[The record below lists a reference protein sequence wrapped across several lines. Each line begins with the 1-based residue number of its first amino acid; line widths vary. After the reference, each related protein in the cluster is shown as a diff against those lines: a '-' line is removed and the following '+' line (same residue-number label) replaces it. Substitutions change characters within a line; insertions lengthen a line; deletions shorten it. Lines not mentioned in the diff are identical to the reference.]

1 MRVFIHYA
9 QVHALGAL
17 VQRTCC
23 CTFQLAASIQAR
35 MHACVHVRTPVGRLG
50 LLARKRAF
58 VQVSHVYMHV
68 RSHAHIL
75 CWHTNM
81 RARSHVVLHACTHV
95 PVLHVFWHSVV
106 RDVHDRSNSFRTADS
121 SHNVQTWHV
130 TCFHSHRHTHR
141 RTCMQVR
148 SHAHTP
154 ARPHPC
160 AYACARTRIFACN
173 SARMLHRFQLRPA
186 VLHKGVLQ
194 GSLVAAPWTGYSNSA
209 VMGLKVVAMS

>member
-17 VQRTCC
+17 VQRTCR
-23 CTFQLAASIQAR
+23 CTFKLAASIQAR

-106 RDVHDRSNSFRTADS
+106 RDVHDRSNSFRRADS
-121 SHNVQTWHV
+121 SHNVQSWHV
-130 TCFHSHRHTHR
+130 TCFHSHRHTHTGAHACKYAHMPTR
-141 RTCMQVR
+141 PHARIHARMRVHVLVF
-148 SHAHTP
+148 SHATVH
-154 ARPHPC
+154 
-160 AYACARTRIFACN
+160 ACYTDF
-173 SARMLHRFQLRPA
+173 S
-186 VLHKGVLQ
+186 
-194 GSLVAAPWTGYSNSA
+194 
-209 VMGLKVVAMS
+209 